1 MMAYWT
7 PPLPKRFGQ
16 VPFGHGLVFTCVH
29 CGRHQAV
36 SRDGALE
43 AWGRLGIIEEVAKR
57 TRCRYDRCE
66 KRKRRGHTVVIAPY
80 KAKLGSVQELDAL
93 VRKIQALKPKRKVE

>member
-29 CGRHQAV
+29 CGRHQGV
-36 SRDGALE
+36 SRAG
-43 AWGRLGIIEEVAKR
+43 
-57 TRCRYDRCE
+57 
-66 KRKRRGHTVVIAPY
+66 
-80 KAKLGSVQELDAL
+80 AL
-93 VRKIQALKPKRKVE
+93 VRKIEALKPKRTVE

>member
-1 MMAYWT
+1 M
-7 PPLPKRFGQ
+7 
-16 VPFGHGLVFTCVH
+16 
-29 CGRHQAV
+29 

-57 TRCRYDRCE
+57 TRCRYDRCAQ
-66 KRKRRGHTVVIAPY
+66 RKRRGHTVVIAPY

-93 VRKIQALKPKRKVE
+93 VRKIQALKPNRRVE

>member
-1 MMAYWT
+1 M
-7 PPLPKRFGQ
+7 
-16 VPFGHGLVFTCVH
+16 
-29 CGRHQAV
+29 
-36 SRDGALE
+36 
-43 AWGRLGIIEEVAKR
+43 GIIEDVAKR

-80 KAKLGSVQELDAL
+80 KAKLGSVQEIDAL

>member
-1 MMAYWT
+1 M
-7 PPLPKRFGQ
+7 PKRFGQ

-43 AWGRLGIIEEVAKR
+43 AWGRLGIIEDVAKR

-80 KAKLGSVQELDAL
+80 KAKLGSKQELDKL
-93 VRKIQALKPKRKVE
+93 VRMIEALKPSDKVE